1 MGIEILLRQGFDF
14 WPEMLN
20 GGPAG
25 DKPMV
30 PQAAFRSF
38 QIADTVLQLLF
49 PVLELLQLL
58 LSLLLLLSELFDF
71 GIRIHNSVLLF
82 DEMKR
87 PFCRC
92 WQNGLYVV

>member
-1 MGIEILLRQGFDF
+1 
-14 WPEMLN
+14 MLN

-30 PQAAFRSF
+30 PQTAFGSF

-49 PVLELLQLL
+49 PVPELLQLL
-58 LSLLLLLSELFDF
+58 LSLLLLLTELFDF

-87 PFCRC
+87 PLCR
-92 WQNGLYVV
+92 